1 MYQAMKTAS
10 PVVDEELIKQ
20 IEKEEL
26 EEQFKK
32 NIAKRI
38 SKHLGI

>member
-1 MYQAMKTAS
+1 MFKAMRAAS

-26 EEQFKK
+26 EE
-32 NIAKRI
+32 
-38 SKHLGI
+38 